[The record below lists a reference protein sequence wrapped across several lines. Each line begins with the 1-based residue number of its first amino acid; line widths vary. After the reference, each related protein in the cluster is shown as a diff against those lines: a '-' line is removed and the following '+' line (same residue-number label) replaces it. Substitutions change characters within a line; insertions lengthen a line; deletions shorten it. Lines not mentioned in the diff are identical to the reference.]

1 MSEGAGETDFT
12 REVLLALEGSGGAPE
27 ELQSRLIEL
36 RHATGRPA
44 FSNLLE
50 ILTGILLPEE
60 AAECSLAKVLGHREK
75 LLRTLG
81 RDPGLP
87 VATFDYFI
95 NVDPKLRSPRMVEI
109 EKYWEIERLAITD
122 PLTGLPNRRR
132 FCVCAYS
139 ELRRAARYSLPTSL
153 LFLDLDDFKET
164 NDRFGHRDGD
174 RVLREVAELLIRA
187 IREVDVAARYGG
199 EEFAVLLPETAK
211 DGAAAVAERIR
222 CSVEER
228 FSSSKA
234 GPGLDLTIS
243 GGLASFPVD
252 GCNLEI
258 LLSRADEAL
267 YAAKSRGKNRIVA
280 AFSERRRAA
289 RFPMSETLLRP
300 TLSLQDGSC
309 SEAAVLEAP
318 ARAKNISRSGALVET
333 DRMIQVGSPVRLSL
347 ETDAASPS
355 RLTLAGKVV
364 RVGARDEGS
373 GKRFELGI
381 DFDGIGPGELGALEA
396 ILPVC
401 QEAAAEEG

>member
-12 REVLLALEGSGGAPE
+12 REVLLALEGSGGSPE
-27 ELQSRLIEL
+27 QLQSRLIEL

-95 NVDPKLRSPRMVEI
+95 NVDPKLHSPRMVEI

-122 PLTGLPNRRR
+122 
-132 FCVCAYS
+132 
-139 ELRRAARYSLPTSL
+139 
-153 LFLDLDDFKET
+153 T

-280 AFSERRRAA
+280 AFSERRRSA

-318 ARAKNISRSGALVET
+318 AWAKNISRSGALVET

-364 RVGARDEGS
+364 RVGARDEGTE
-373 GKRFELGI
+373 KRFELGI